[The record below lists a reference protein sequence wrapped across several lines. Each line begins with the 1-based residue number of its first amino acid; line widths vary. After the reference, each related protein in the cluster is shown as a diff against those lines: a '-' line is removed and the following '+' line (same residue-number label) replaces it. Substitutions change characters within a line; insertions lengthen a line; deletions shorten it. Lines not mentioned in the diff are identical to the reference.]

1 MDMIKGNMK
10 EILDNLYDGVYI
22 VDRDRRIRYW
32 NKAAEELTG
41 YTSGELLGSCCNDNI
56 LNHVDE
62 TGNKLCTEDCPLIE
76 AINGVDIDETKVFL
90 HHRNG
95 HRVPTLVKA
104 IPYRD
109 SRGEVVGAIEIFSEN
124 SERKNILKKIKELEK
139 LAMLDELTQIPN
151 RRYMENIL
159 EMKLNEY
166 RLSGVEFGVI
176 FMDIDYFKR
185 FNDDYG
191 HGAGDLV
198 LKTISSTFSNNLRG
212 DDIVGR
218 WGGEEF
224 IGVFSRIN
232 DAGLKSVAEKL
243 RVLAENTSVKIVE
256 EELRVTVSSGATLV
270 EPEDSVDTLMERV
283 DDLLYRSKRAGRNRV
298 TLG

>member
-1 MDMIKGNMK
+1 MEIINGNMK

-22 VDRDRRIRYW
+22 VDRERRILYW

-41 YTSGELLGSCCNDNI
+41 YNSSELLGSCCYDNI
-56 LNHVDE
+56 LNHVDVD
-62 TGNKLCTEDCPLIE
+62 GNNLCTSSCPLVE
-76 AINGVDIDETKVFL
+76 AINGVDIDETKVFF
-90 HHRNG
+90 HHREG

-104 IPYRD
+104 MPYRD
-109 SRGEVVGAIEIFSEN
+109 REGNVIGAIEIFSEN

-139 LAMLDELTQIPN
+139 LAMLDELTQVPN

-166 RLSGVEFGVI
+166 RLNGVRFGLI
-176 FMDIDYFKR
+176 FMDIDHFKK

-191 HGAGDLV
+191 HDVGDLV
-198 LKTISSTFSNNLRG
+198 LKTISNTFSNNLRG
-212 DDIVGR
+212 DDIIGR

-224 IGVFSRIN
+224 IGVFSGI
-232 DAGLKSVAEKL
+232 DECGLERVAEKL
-243 RVLAENTSVKIVE
+243 RVLAEKTSVRAGDENLK
-256 EELRVTVSSGATLV
+256 VTISSGAILAGSGDDVNTLIKKAD
-270 EPEDSVDTLMERV
+270 E
-283 DDLLYRSKRAGRNRV
+283 LLYRSKRLGRNRV

>member
-1 MDMIKGNMK
+1 MEIINGNMK

-22 VDRDRRIRYW
+22 VDRERRILYW

-41 YTSGELLGSCCNDNI
+41 YNSSELLGSCCYDNI
-56 LNHVDE
+56 LNHVDVD
-62 TGNKLCTEDCPLIE
+62 GNNLCTSSCPLVE
-76 AINGVDIDETKVFL
+76 AINGVDIDETKVFF
-90 HHRNG
+90 HHREG

-104 IPYRD
+104 MPYRD
-109 SRGEVVGAIEIFSEN
+109 REGNVIGAIEIFSEN

-139 LAMLDELTQIPN
+139 LAMLDELTQVPN

-159 EMKLNEY
+159 EIKLNEY
-166 RLSGVEFGVI
+166 QVNGVEFGII

-191 HGAGDLV
+191 HSAGDLV
-198 LKTISSTFSNNLRG
+198 LKAISSTFSNNHRG

-224 IGVFSRIN
+224 IGIFSRIN
-232 DAGLKSVAEKL
+232 SEGLKSVAEKL
-243 RVLAENTSVKIVE
+243 RILAENTSVRVVE
-256 EELRVTVSSGATLV
+256 EELRVTISIGATLV
-270 EPEDSVDTLMERV
+270 APEDNVDTLMKRV
-283 DDLLYRSKRAGRNRV
+283 DKLLYESKRRGRNQV

>member
-1 MDMIKGNMK
+1 METINGNMK

-22 VDRDRRIRYW
+22 VDKDRRIHYW

-41 YTSGELLGSCCNDNI
+41 YSASGLLGSCCNDNI

-62 TGNKLCTEDCPLIE
+62 AGSKLCSDDCPLID
-76 AINGVDIDETKVFL
+76 AINGVDIDETKVYF
-90 HHRNG
+90 HHRDG

-109 SRGEVVGAIEIFSEN
+109 EKGEVIGAIEIFSEN

-139 LAMLDELTQIPN
+139 MAMLDELTQVPN

-166 RLSGVEFGVI
+166 QMSSVEFGVI

-191 HGAGDLV
+191 HSAGDLV

-212 DDIVGR
+212 DDIIGR

-224 IGVFSRIN
+224 IGIFSSIN
-232 DAGLKSVAEKL
+232 ESGLERVAEKL
-243 RVLAENTSVKIVE
+243 RILAENTSVKIVE
-256 EELRVTVSSGATLV
+256 EEVRVTVSSGATLV
-270 EPEDSVDTLMERV
+270 DPKDSIDTLMERV
-283 DDLLYRSKRAGRNRV
+283 DELLYRSKREGRNQV